1 MGLLFFS
8 IENHNSLR
16 FDSFPIPFTCVA
28 TDIVN
33 SKKIVFHEGVLS
45 SAMRASMTIPGVF
58 APVRKNGMVLVDGGL
73 KNNYP
78 ADMAKAM
85 GADVIIGVCVQQ
97 ELLKAEELNKVTDI
111 PNRGLCLPGK
121 V

>member
-1 MGLLFFS
+1 
-8 IENHNSLR
+8 
-16 FDSFPIPFTCVA
+16 
-28 TDIVN
+28 
-33 SKKIVFHEGVLS
+33 
-45 SAMRASMTIPGVF
+45 
-58 APVRKNGMVLVDGGL
+58 MVLVDGGL